1 MIFGKITIISMITPF
16 GKFIMIGK
24 VTKLSNITS
33 QGELTDLGKYI
44 QLYFF
49 YRHVI
54 KLQTYIIP

>member
-1 MIFGKITIISMITPF
+1 MITPF
-16 GKFIMIGK
+16 GKCIMIGK

-49 YRHVI
+49 YRNVI